1 MTRRV
6 VIIGAGFGGIG
17 AAIELRAHGYTDVT
31 ILDAAPGIGGT
42 WLANTYPGAACDV
55 PSHLYS
61 YSFAQRRSWS
71 RLCSPQS
78 EILEYLRTV
87 AREHSVDHLVR
98 PDTKVT
104 ACRWD
109 DEATLWRVETEQ
121 GDEYTADAVVIAT
134 GQLAQPSIPGI
145 PGREDFA
152 GTEFHSAQWDH
163 DHDLTGRKVAVIG
176 TGASAVQFVPAI
188 APVVGKMS
196 VFQRTGNWFL
206 PRKNMPYPRSV
217 QRLIKVPGVQ
227 RLRRWGLKRLYLES
241 LTASIRHPRTVGPVL
256 RLKSQIFMRHQL
268 RDPEVRRK
276 VWPDYTFGCKR
287 VLFSSYWLPALQR
300 DNVEVVTDSVERIE
314 PSGVRTKDGR
324 LHEVDTIIWGTGF
337 RTTSFMFPM
346 EVHGREGRSL
356 RDEWADG
363 PHAHLGM
370 TVPGFPNLFV
380 MYGPNTNTSGGS
392 IIVYLESQAR
402 YVRTALQ
409 EADRR
414 GAAAAEVRPDVEAA
428 SDAEVQ
434 SRFEGT
440 AWQACDSW
448 YRDESGRIITNWPG
462 YMVEYEKATER
473 IDPDE
478 YVWLAPGEQKV
489 SS

>member
-31 ILDAAPGIGGT
+31 ILDASSGIGGT
-42 WLANTYPGAACDV
+42 WLANSYPGAACDV

-61 YSFAQRRSWS
+61 YSYAQRRSWS

-78 EILEYLRTV
+78 EILEYLRQV

-98 PDTKVT
+98 PDTRVS

-109 DEATLWRVETEQ
+109 DEAHVWHVETDA
-121 GDEYTADAVVIAT
+121 GTYTADAVVMAT
-134 GQLAQPSIPGI
+134 GQLAQPAIPSIPGV
-145 PGREDFA
+145 EDFA
-152 GTEFHSAQWDH
+152 GHAFHSAGWDH
-163 DHDLTGRKVAVIG
+163 AHDLTGRRVAVIG
-176 TGASAVQFVPAI
+176 TGASAVQFVPEI
-188 APVVGKMS
+188 APVVGKLS

-206 PRKNMPYPRSV
+206 PRKNMRYPRPA
-217 QRLIKVPGVQ
+217 QALLKVPGVQ

-300 DNVEVVTDSVERIE
+300 ENVDVVTDSIERIE
-314 PSGVRTKDGR
+314 SAGVRTVDGR
-324 LHEVDTIIWGTGF
+324 LHRVDTIIWGTGF
-337 RTTSFMFPM
+337 KATSFMFPM
-346 EVHGREGRSL
+346 EVHGRDGASL
-356 RDEWADG
+356 RDVWAGG
-363 PHAHLGM
+363 PHAHLGI

-414 GAAAAEVRPDVEAA
+414 GAAAAEVRPEVEAA

-434 SRFEGT
+434 SRFSGT
-440 AWQACDSW
+440 AWLACDSW
-448 YRDESGRIITNWPG
+448 YRDETGRIITNWPG
-462 YMVEYEKATER
+462 YMREYEKATEA
-473 IDPDE
+473 IDPFE
-478 YVWLAPGEQKV
+478 YVWLTPREHFPGL
-489 SS
+489 